1 MYYPTVSAGSD
12 FRLDTGKTCFFAPWH
27 LLGAGI
33 IWWLFCSHVWQLMLV
48 VAGGQAGSVCQDTN
62 MWPLHVALLTTWQLS
77 SKDNHP
83 NSEKEDPSRWKPLF
97 FMTFALSISST
108 ASIAWHWP
116 VQLQT
121 PSIPRFNSRKH
132 RPPLTVGRILA
143 TL

>member
-1 MYYPTVSAGSD
+1 MYYLYGFCGLGFQTRHS
-12 FRLDTGKTCFFAPWH
+12 RENLFFAPWH

-48 VAGGQAGSVCQDTN
+48 SAGGQAGSVCQNTN
-62 MWPLHVALLTTWQLS
+62 MWPLHVAFLTTWQLS

-83 NSEKEDPSRWKPLF
+83 NREKEDPSRWKPLS
-97 FMTFALSISST
+97 FMTLSFISPSVAST
-108 ASIAWHWP
+108 AWHWP
-116 VQLQT
+116 VHSQT
-121 PSIPRFNSRKH
+121 PVPRFNSRKH